1 MPMDMNAPW
10 RALEASPTAEA
21 EGGTATSA
29 AAGSGR
35 GMPAGRR
42 MALAAAALLVVG
54 SLAVAGIVAMQPAG
68 QVEVVGPPTGAES
81 AASHPVGASPSLVL
95 VVVQVAGAVA
105 RPGVYSLPA
114 GSRVADA
121 IQAAGGYSMEVDPRT
136 AETKLNLAAK
146 LQDAQ
151 LIAVPRRGETSSG
164 SSAAGGGSGTGASA
178 EPGLIN
184 LNTATAEQ
192 LDTLPGVGPATA
204 QKIIA
209 SREEKPFAKV
219 DDLAT
224 RKIITATTLSK
235 LRSLVTVG

>member
-10 RALEASPTAEA
+10 RALEASPTAEG
-21 EGGTATSA
+21 EGGTSTSA

-35 GMPAGRR
+35 
-42 MALAAAALLVVG
+42 LVVG
-54 SLAVAGIVAMQPAG
+54 SLAVAGIVATQPAG
-68 QVEVVGPPTGAES
+68 QVEVVGPPAGAES
-81 AASHPVGASPSLVL
+81 GASHWVGASPSLTV

-151 LIAVPRRGETSSG
+151 LIAVPRRGETASG
-164 SSAAGGGSGTGASA
+164 SSGAGGGSGTGVSV
-178 EPGLIN
+178 EPGLVN

-224 RKIITATTLSK
+224 RKIITATTLGK